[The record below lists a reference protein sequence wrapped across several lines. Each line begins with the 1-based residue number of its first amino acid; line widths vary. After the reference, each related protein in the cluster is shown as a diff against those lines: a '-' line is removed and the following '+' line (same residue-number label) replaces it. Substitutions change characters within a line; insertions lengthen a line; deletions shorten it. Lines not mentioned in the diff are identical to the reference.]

1 MCKGEQGVR
10 SRRGEKSSCDA
21 GSRASSGDPMGSSE
35 VSECHQDGQTF
46 DLCIRKS
53 LDASHL
59 GNSVALGEE
68 ALCSSQPKAAYAPR
82 SWGNSPFWKRDLDST
97 PPRTSQEDARV
108 LHFLG
113 HAEQRPVA
121 VSAPSSTEKSFG
133 NDVEDTWVGF
143 GGSSEEGQDV
153 EEGVKTSL
161 GLPAPSHTCI
171 DNGLGYRGGARE
183 GLWAAAGAESGGA
196 KEQRQ
201 FSFTKSS
208 TCCLLCV
215 RRCVLHRYLTLLIPV
230 KINVHYFIFRVME
243 MFEEIEANAFLKSMK
258 NINLY
263 VQEFE

>member
-1 MCKGEQGVR
+1 MMRAQGRPRVTPWEALKCLSATKMAKR
-10 SRRGEKSSCDA
+10 LTSASVSPWMQATWETVSPWERKPSAAHSRRPPTRPEA
-21 GSRASSGDPMGSSE
+21 G
-35 VSECHQDGQTF
+35 VT
-46 DLCIRKS
+46 
-53 LDASHL
+53 
-59 GNSVALGEE
+59 
-68 ALCSSQPKAAYAPR
+68 
-82 SWGNSPFWKRDLDST
+82 
-97 PPRTSQEDARV
+97 
-108 LHFLG
+108 
-113 HAEQRPVA
+113 
-121 VSAPSSTEKSFG
+121 APSGRGIWTAHPHARRRKTLESCIFWDTQSSDQWPCPLPAQSTEKSFG

-171 DNGLGYRGGARE
+171 DNGLSYRGGARE

-201 FSFTKSS
+201 FSFMKSS

-263 VQEFE
+263 VQEFK